1 MIDDT
6 SNGYEAVAD
15 AFVAARSGSTTGL
28 AIIRQWAASLPRG
41 ASVIDIGCGS
51 GEPVTAALIDAG
63 LTVSALDA
71 SPALV
76 AAFRQRFPDVEVA
89 CEPAERSRFFGH
101 SFDGAVAIGLMFL
114 LPEKAQRTLIGNVA
128 EALNPGGRFLFTAPR
143 QVCAWDDVLTGRRST
158 SLGAEEY
165 GRILEA
171 AGLGLIAEHVDEG
184 GNHYFEARKRAARS
198 A

>member
-28 AIIRQWAASLPRG
+28 AIIRQWAASLPAG
-41 ASVIDIGCGS
+41 GTVIDIGCGS
-51 GEPVTAALIDAG
+51 GEPVTAALLDAG

-76 AAFRQRFPDVEVA
+76 EAFRRRFPDVEVA
-89 CEPAERSRFFGH
+89 CEPAERSRFFGRR
-101 SFDGAVAIGLMFL
+101 FDGAVAVGLMFL
-114 LPEKAQRTLIGNVA
+114 LPEHAQRTLIGNVA
-128 EALNPGGRFLFTAPR
+128 GALKPGGRFLFTAPR
-143 QVCAWDDVLTGRRST
+143 QVCAWDDVLTGRRSA

-165 GRILEA
+165 VRILDE
-171 AGLGLIAEHVDEG
+171 AGLHLVAEHVDEG
-184 GNHYFEARKRAARS
+184 ENHYFEARKRAARS
-198 A
+198 G